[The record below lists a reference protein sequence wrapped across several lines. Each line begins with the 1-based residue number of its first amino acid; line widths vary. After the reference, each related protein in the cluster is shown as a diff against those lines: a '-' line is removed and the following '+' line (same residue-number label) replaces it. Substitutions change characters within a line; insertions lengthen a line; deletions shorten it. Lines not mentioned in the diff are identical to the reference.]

1 MFKNLKTLSGH
12 LPLGTP
18 SPIPQRFH
26 RVLLSLFLKELF
38 QIFDK
43 GLVHKFLKNFL
54 VNFNWVKLFVNKGIF
69 CRRQFP
75 QDVSCEVTLVTH
87 LYIPKKSSK
96 ITFEISLRLFHFFFS
111 KNLFNICIITYCW
124 ITCRFLQE
132 ISKRY
137 IHRFSRNSPDFLWM
151 DFVFCNF
158 SKLIR
163 FLLIGIIGFSYWCIL
178 QIFIPLF
185 PHSQTDPCSRS
196 FCRNTQKSQK
206 IG

>member
-96 ITFEISLRLFHFFFS
+96 ITFEISLRLFHFFFLRIYS
-111 KNLFNICIITYCW
+111 IFA
-124 ITCRFLQE
+124 
-132 ISKRY
+132 S
-137 IHRFSRNSPDFLWM
+137 
-151 DFVFCNF
+151 
-158 SKLIR
+158 
-163 FLLIGIIGFSYWCIL
+163 LLIVGL
-178 QIFIPLF
+178 LV
-185 PHSQTDPCSRS
+185 D
-196 FCRNTQKSQK
+196 FCRKSPRGTFTDSPGIPQ
-206 IG
+206 ISYEWILFFATLVS